1 MNNERQNL
9 PSASSAQRYATCPGS
24 FLLEQQAPDEPTSED
39 AELGNRV
46 HAWLAEED
54 VSLDADELELA
65 TKCLTHEQD
74 LLRSVF
80 GHAPKRVIREHRI
93 WAFDRNLHKAW
104 SGKPDSVYIDGHSG
118 LVIDYKTGRGDV
130 EQAASNLQLRALAVL
145 AFSFYGLRQI
155 TVAIIQP
162 LAGQPT
168 HCTYSLAD
176 LIQSENEIDAIMASV
191 RKPGQPRNPSVEAC
205 KYCKAK
211 AICPEARESALLP
224 ALSNLPENITPDAIA
239 ATLTG
244 PTLGQFLERA
254 KLAES
259 VIEAC
264 RKEAERR
271 LSEGEQVEGWTLSPG
286 DIRETIT
293 FPETVFSRFLAA
305 NGTYSGFMR
314 SVKITKKGLKEALR
328 NATGKKGKKL
338 DEKME
343 SILSGCTES
352 KASKAVLTQINKLAD
367 AGTKTL

>member
-1 MNNERQNL
+1 MNNERQKL

-24 FLLEQQAPDEPTSED
+24 FLLEQQAPDEPTGED
-39 AELGNRV
+39 AEIGNRV
-46 HAWLAEED
+46 HAWLAEE
-54 VSLDADELELA
+54 EIQLEDDDLYLA
-65 TKCLTHEQD
+65 NQCLTHEQD
-74 LLRSVF
+74 LVRTVF

-93 WAFDRNLHKAW
+93 WAFDRNLHKSW
-104 SGKPDSVYIDGHSG
+104 SGKPDAVYIDGHSG

-176 LIQSENEIDAIMASV
+176 LIQAEKEIDAIMLAV
-191 RKPGQPRNPSVEAC
+191 RQPGQPRNPSVEAC

-264 RKEAERR
+264 RNEAKRR
-271 LSEGEQVEGWTLSPG
+271 LSEGQQVEGWTLRPG
-286 DIRETIT
+286 ATRETIT
-293 FPETVFSRFLAA
+293 LPETVFSRFLAA
-305 NGTYSGFMR
+305 NGSYAEFMK
-314 SVKITKKGLKEALR
+314 SVKITKSGLKDALR
-328 NATGKKGKKL
+328 NATGKKGKELDAKL
-338 DEKME
+338 E

-352 KASKAVLTQINKLAD
+352 KASEAILTQIKA
-367 AGTKTL
+367 